1 MHKLLAR
8 QLRQH
13 FGAPENVPPQV
24 RAFVDAVE
32 RAYLQSDEDRAMLEH
47 SMETVSDEL
56 VDRFRRL
63 HDALAGSQLAKDELN
78 QAVSVLSATLE
89 STTDGI
95 LVVDRTGRMV
105 QMNRKFIELWSIP
118 DHIVQSR
125 DDTKALN
132 FVLEQLAEPDSFV
145 QKVRELYDTPEAQSV
160 DELSFKDGRIFERYS
175 LPQRI
180 GGEIVGRVWSFR
192 DVTVRRQ
199 LEEQL
204 RQSNKMEAVGAL
216 AGGVAHDF
224 NNLLTVIRGYA
235 GLVID
240 VLGPSH
246 PERKDLDEITKAADR
261 AAALTHQLLAFS
273 RKQMLQPVALDLN
286 EVVASLMTM
295 LRRLIG
301 EDIEMSIAPASALGI
316 ITADASQMEQVIV
329 NLVVNA
335 RDAMPLG
342 GRIEIRTENVALDES
357 SEYEHINGLPSGDF
371 VLLTVSDTGHGVAP
385 DHRDRIF
392 EPFFTTKEL
401 GKGTGLGLSTV
412 FGVVKQSGG
421 HLILESEVGRGAA
434 FKIYIPRSVSCPSL
448 APRDV
453 TVTPRINGTETIL
466 VAEDED
472 AVRGLVRR
480 ILAAHG
486 YNVLTASNGEEA
498 IRLAAT
504 HAGSIGLLLTDVI
517 MPGSGGVELGA
528 QVQELTPGIR
538 VLYMSGYT
546 DGDIDRRGVLAE
558 GAKLLQKPFTG
569 TGLTL
574 AVRAVLDEPIAEPVG
589 QRRIT
594 PQSAQRNT
602 RLRAGTAR

>member
-1 MHKLLAR
+1 MADGYHFLAMD
-8 QLRQH
+8 
-13 FGAPENVPPQV
+13 FGAESGGRDRHACRRRCDDGGGAPVPNRPGW
-24 RAFVDAVE
+24 
-32 RAYLQSDEDRAMLEH
+32 L
-47 SMETVSDEL
+47 
-56 VDRFRRL
+56 
-63 HDALAGSQLAKDELN
+63 GK
-78 QAVSVLSATLE
+78 SVI
-89 STTDGI
+89 GI
-95 LVVDRTGRMV
+95 
-105 QMNRKFIELWSIP
+105 
-118 DHIVQSR
+118 
-125 DDTKALN
+125 
-132 FVLEQLAEPDSFV
+132 
-145 QKVRELYDTPEAQSV
+145 
-160 DELSFKDGRIFERYS
+160 
-175 LPQRI
+175 
-180 GGEIVGRVWSFR
+180 
-192 DVTVRRQ
+192 VTVRRQ

-204 RQSNKMEAVGAL
+204 RQSQKMEAVGAL

-224 NNLLTVIRGYA
+224 NNLLTVIRGHA
-235 GLVID
+235 ELLIE
-240 VLGPSH
+240 VLGASQT
-246 PERKDLDEITKAADR
+246 ERKDLDEITKAADR

-301 EDIEMSIAPASALGI
+301 EHIEISIAPAPALGV
-316 ITADASQMEQVIV
+316 ITADPSQMEQVIV

-357 SEYEHINGLPSGDF
+357 SEYEHINGLPSGEF

-392 EPFFTTKEL
+392 EPFFTTKEV

-434 FKIYIPRSVSCPSL
+434 FKIYIPRSVSCRSL

-453 TVTPRINGTETIL
+453 TVTPRISGTETIL

-480 ILAAHG
+480 ILEARG

-517 MPGSGGVELGA
+517 MPGLGGVELAA
-528 QVQELTPGIR
+528 QVQQLSPGIR
-538 VLYMSGYT
+538 VLYMSGYAA
-546 DGDIDRRGVLAE
+546 DDIDRRGMLAE
-558 GAKLLQKPFTG
+558 GAKPAREAIHWHRL
-569 TGLTL
+569 GLGG
-574 AVRAVLDEPIAEPVG
+574 ASRARRTDRRGGGLVMVLEAS
-589 QRRIT
+589 RR
-594 PQSAQRNT
+594 SA
-602 RLRAGTAR
+602 